1 MSSLGQSAGNVRAK
15 GSSFCRCCSS
25 ASVIAG
31 SLSLR
36 RKRIAWSRYDRATA
50 WCFFQCAQP
59 SGRSTPLRVFGI
71 ASSFAAPP
79 ATWRRRMPCI
89 SCRQSWISALNVCA
103 LSKTY
108 SPEPAESSSSP
119 RRTAA
124 RNAPTTFFSVAAF
137 SERSSS
143 FPPAATIAPVT
154 ASRRRRPTTT
164 PAAPPRRRRRR
175 RRQPLRTTSSYSI
188 SMDTRTPERST
199 TRSNDTPFFA
209 LLRRRAHVDHDRR
222 RALARRH
229 AVSVAARAPRLPW
242 RAARGP
248 TDNAATMTPRSI
260 PTTSSSWRGHLPR
273 PSRR

>member
-1 MSSLGQSAGNVRAK
+1 MSSFGQSAGNVRAK

-36 RKRIAWSRYDRATA
+36 RKRIAWSRYERATA

-143 FPPAATIAPVT
+143 FRHAATIAPVT
-154 ASRRRRPTTT
+154 VTAS
-164 PAAPPRRRRRR
+164 AADDDAGGASSASSKASPP
-175 RRQPLRTTSSYSI
+175 TSSYSI
-188 SMDTRTPERST
+188 SRST
-199 TRSNDTPFFA
+199 SRSTRFFCFGMSSTTT
-209 LLRRRAHVDHDRR
+209 R
-222 RALARRH
+222 RRH
-229 AVSVAARAPRLPW
+229 AASQVARLAYVSLRHATRAHQRSLFAASAARCAPISQN
-242 RAARGP
+242 P
-248 TDNAATMTPRSI
+248 TSYT
-260 PTTSSSWRGHLPR
+260 
-273 PSRR
+273 

>member
-1 MSSLGQSAGNVRAK
+1 MSSFGQSAGNVRAK

-36 RKRIAWSRYDRATA
+36 RKRIAWSRYERATA

-143 FPPAATIAPVT
+143 FRHAATIAPVT
-154 ASRRRRPTTT
+154 VTAS
-164 PAAPPRRRRRR
+164 AADDDAGGASSASSKASPP
-175 RRQPLRTTSSYSI
+175 TSSYSI
-188 SMDTRTPERST
+188 SRST
-199 TRSNDTPFFA
+199 SRSRFCFFGMAASARRRGLCDGHADAGDRTSRLSLRHATSGAA
-209 LLRRRAHVDHDRR
+209 LL
-222 RALARRH
+222 
-229 AVSVAARAPRLPW
+229 W
-242 RAARGP
+242 P
-248 TDNAATMTPRSI
+248 TS
-260 PTTSSSWRGHLPR
+260 R
-273 PSRR
+273 PSLFYLSTPTAYT

>member
-1 MSSLGQSAGNVRAK
+1 MSSFGQSAGNVRAK
-15 GSSFCRCCSS
+15 GSSFCKCCSS

-36 RKRIAWSRYDRATA
+36 RKRIAWSRYERATA

-143 FPPAATIAPVT
+143 FRHAATIAPVT
-154 ASRRRRPTTT
+154 VTAS
-164 PAAPPRRRRRR
+164 AADDDAGGASSASSKASPP
-175 RRQPLRTTSSYSI
+175 TSSYSI
-188 SMDTRTPERST
+188 SRSTWRSRFCFFGGMLRAPSSSAQWTRSRSLSSRTPSPPCLQVSGPYT
-199 TRSNDTPFFA
+199 I
-209 LLRRRAHVDHDRR
+209 LRPCTA
-222 RALARRH
+222 
-229 AVSVAARAPRLPW
+229 
-242 RAARGP
+242 
-248 TDNAATMTPRSI
+248 
-260 PTTSSSWRGHLPR
+260 
-273 PSRR
+273 

>member
-1 MSSLGQSAGNVRAK
+1 MSSFGQSAGNVRAK

-36 RKRIAWSRYDRATA
+36 RKRIAWSRYERATA

-108 SPEPAESSSSP
+108 SPEPPSPSSSP

-143 FPPAATIAPVT
+143 FRHAATIAPVT
-154 ASRRRRPTTT
+154 VTAS
-164 PAAPPRRRRRR
+164 AADDDAGGASSASSKASPP
-175 RRQPLRTTSSYSI
+175 TSSYSI
-188 SMDTRTPERST
+188 SRST
-199 TRSNDTPFFA
+199 WRSRFCFFGGMLRAPSSSAQWTRSRSLSSPHAFA
-209 LLRRRAHVDHDRR
+209 ALSTGLRSLHYSPPVYGLMLSRSELPADAVAAEADSLSLRRTCGEGWCGEYVR
-222 RALARRH
+222 
-229 AVSVAARAPRLPW
+229 
-242 RAARGP
+242 
-248 TDNAATMTPRSI
+248 
-260 PTTSSSWRGHLPR
+260 
-273 PSRR
+273 